1 MIRIN
6 LLPHRELKR
15 KARQQQF
22 AVLAGLTVVLGMLII
37 WGVHEMVLDKID
49 YQNGRNQY
57 LKDEIAVLDGQIAE
71 IRSIREKIQEMLARK
86 GIVESLQGNR
96 AKVVHMLDEVA
107 RRVPEGVY
115 LKSFKQ
121 TNEHLRL
128 AGYAQSNAWVSTL
141 MRNLDASSW
150 MESPLL
156 IEIKAATANGIRLSE
171 FDLNVRLTE
180 LPEEGSHAG
189 GEEMTSKITAA
200 AGQP

>member
-6 LLPHRELKR
+6 LLPHRELRR

-22 AVLAGLTVVLGMLII
+22 AMLAGFTAVLGLLIV
-37 WGVHEMVLDKID
+37 WGVHEFILGKID

-57 LKDEIAVLDGQIAE
+57 LKNEITALDRQIAE
-71 IRSIREKIQEMLARK
+71 IKSIRGKIQEMLARK

-96 AKVVHMLDEVA
+96 VKVVHMLDEVA

-128 AGYAQSNAWVSTL
+128 AGFAQSNAWVSTL
-141 MRNLDASSW
+141 MRNLDASPW

-156 IEIKAATANGIRLSE
+156 IEIKAATENGIRLNE
-171 FDLNVRLTE
+171 FDLNVRLTSS
-180 LPEEGSHAG
+180 PEQGDPVA
-189 GEEMTSKITAA
+189 EEVPKITVGAR
-200 AGQP
+200 QP